1 MWVGDSHRGPP
12 WGGSM
17 SVWACVG
24 ACASVCVYV
33 GAHACLAGELLT
45 GTSEDGIFSPLHN
58 CPQELQTGFL

>member
-17 SVWACVG
+17 SVWVG
-24 ACASVCVYV
+24 MGLHVSVCLSV

-45 GTSEDGIFSPLHN
+45 GTSEDGIFSLLYN
-58 CPQELQTGFL
+58 CPQEL